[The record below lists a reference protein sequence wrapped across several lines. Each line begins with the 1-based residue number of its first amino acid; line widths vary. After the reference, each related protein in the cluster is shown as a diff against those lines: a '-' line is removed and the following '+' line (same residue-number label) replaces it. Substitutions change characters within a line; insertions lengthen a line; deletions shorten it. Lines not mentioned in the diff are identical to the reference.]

1 VPKDAGAAALGEDVE
16 ADMERVRA
24 EIEAYDARRELVRPP
39 PPPHPPRRLSST
51 RSSTARS
58 TVVCVC
64 VCVCVC
70 VQVCRPCVVV
80 CDASGAPPQV
90 IKGTRDVQKA
100 AKQAIFSLHRGD
112 TAGAG
117 KKLKDAHDAALAIKR
132 DHLDELP
139 TLRQVR
145 SAIPRDPCPSP
156 PPRLWFSRNTRLL
169 ACALSGNKRAY
180 HIHTLRW
187 YRSSLDRG

>member
-1 VPKDAGAAALGEDVE
+1 
-16 ADMERVRA
+16 M
-24 EIEAYDARRELVRPP
+24 
-39 PPPHPPRRLSST
+39 
-51 RSSTARS
+51 
-58 TVVCVC
+58 
-64 VCVCVC
+64 
-70 VQVCRPCVVV
+70 
-80 CDASGAPPQV
+80 

-145 SAIPRDPCPSP
+145 LVPRDPSAPLHRLHSSMVQ
-156 PPRLWFSRNTRLL
+156 PRYAR
-169 ACALSGNKRAY
+169 
-180 HIHTLRW
+180 
-187 YRSSLDRG
+187 